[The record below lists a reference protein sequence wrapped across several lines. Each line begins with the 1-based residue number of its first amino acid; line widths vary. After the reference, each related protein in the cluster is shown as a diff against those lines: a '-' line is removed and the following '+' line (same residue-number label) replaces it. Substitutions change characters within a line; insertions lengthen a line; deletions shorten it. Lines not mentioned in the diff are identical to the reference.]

1 MAADV
6 SITVEPRKSGDELRA
21 EFRMAQRR
29 RLLKGGVTLWR
40 DTDFDGKGPQAGS
53 IAPSRKDNRNG
64 PVWVPPVRAR
74 E

>member
-29 RLLKGGVTLWR
+29 RLLKGRRHTL
-40 DTDFDGKGPQAGS
+40 
-53 IAPSRKDNRNG
+53 
-64 PVWVPPVRAR
+64 AR
-74 E
+74 HGF